1 MLENTELLDISN
13 VKMISC
19 PSVIKKSGE
28 RKLVRVTRCKH
39 TTVEYQNGQTAAPWR
54 RNKNIFLNFNI

>member
-39 TTVEYQNGQTAAPWR
+39 TTVEYTRMDKR
-54 RNKNIFLNFNI
+54 RPPGDGIKIFFEL